1 MISKNIL
8 PNRPQAG
15 NYYLSREITST
26 AVVGSKIGASV
37 LNMDLRVMLCL
48 LICHIV
54 VQLVLPGRI
63 VAK

>member
-8 PNRPQAG
+8 PNRPQTG